1 MLFSELIRIRQ
12 SVRTY
17 KDKPVEAEKLKTILE
32 ALRLAPSASN
42 AQPWKVIVVDKP
54 ELKNRVADQ
63 TFSST
68 ISFNK
73 FAPTAPVIIILGI
86 DKTRTITQVGGWLK
100 RRDFRLIDIGIA
112 AENLCLQAAELGL
125 GTCILGWFNEKQI
138 KKILNIPRADRI
150 GLLITLGY
158 PIDDY
163 EIRPKKRKEFVEIFR
178 FNNEEGK

>member
-1 MLFSELIRIRQ
+1 M
-12 SVRTY
+12 V
-17 KDKPVEAEKLKTILE
+17 LE

-42 AQPWKVIVVDKP
+42 AQPWKVIVVDEP
-54 ELKNRVADQ
+54 ELKNKVAKE
-63 TFSST
+63 TFSSS

-73 FAPTAPVIIILGI
+73 FVPTAPVILVLII
-86 DKTRTITQVGGWLK
+86 DRTKTITQIGGWLK

-138 KKILNIPRADRI
+138 KKILNIPRTDRI

-158 PIDDY
+158 PVDEY
-163 EIRPKKRKEFVEIFR
+163 EIRPKKRKEFGEIIR
-178 FNNEEGK
+178 FNNK